1 MNKITRK
8 DKILIAIIIGLLLF
22 LVPDASANTMIIY
35 LIYAVFTLVGFKANL
50 LLYIVMMPWETQ
62 LLTPLGTFFR
72 TAMVIIF
79 LKWLYIMVIQKRN
92 ITIKFDHRLEVA
104 IIIMLTVYA
113 LLAVVYFQN
122 LATIYIVF
130 SILIFLL
137 FRSNDPDYDN
147 LAKYYILFTVFGVIW
162 GLWNNNF
169 MFSEVDGELANR
181 FSGTYEPNF
190 MSIYI
195 NLAIVMCLYN
205 WRKFN
210 KIFLVIALGWL
221 YSGLLLTM
229 STTGTA
235 VNIAVLAISFC
246 YYLYQQPSFSSR
258 FIKSLLT
265 LVLLLTTIGIVYQIP
280 TVYLLTKRIELKV
293 EAFINGDT
301 SEATTGRSDI
311 TAEYNIL
318 RLQENNRVK
327 IFGSAHPEPRVYYEQ
342 RRDTHNSYFDLEIT
356 YGLLGLGVLLIFFV
370 RRFTQA
376 SFMMK
381 MLLFVLLA
389 GVSSVSLTTFPFFWL
404 LLFI

>member
-1 MNKITRK
+1 MNKVTLK
-8 DKILIAIIIGLLLF
+8 DKILIAVIIGLLLF
-22 LVPDASANTMIIY
+22 LVPDASANTIITY
-35 LIYAVFTLVGFKANL
+35 LIYVAFTLTSFKTNL

-79 LKWLYIMVIQKRN
+79 LKWLYLVAIQKRSLAVH
-92 ITIKFDHRLEVA
+92 FQHRFEIA
-104 IIIMLTVYA
+104 IFIMLGVYA
-113 LLAVVYFQN
+113 LLAIGYFQN
-122 LATIYIVF
+122 LTTLYIIF
-130 SILIFLL
+130 SIIIFLL
-137 FRSNDPDYDN
+137 FRSNNPDYEN

-195 NLAIVMCLYN
+195 NLAIVFCLYN

-210 KIFLVIALGWL
+210 KIFLVTALAVL

-229 STTGTA
+229 STTGTF
-235 VNIAVLAISFC
+235 VNVAMLGMSFC
-246 YYLYQQPSFSSR
+246 YYIYQQPTFSTKL
-258 FIKSLLT
+258 IKSVVT
-265 LVLLLTTIGIVYQIP
+265 VLVLVMTLGIAYQIP

-293 EAFINGDT
+293 EAFMSGDT

-311 TAEYNIL
+311 TEEYSVN
-318 RLQENNRVK
+318 RDQENTRVK
-327 IFGSAHPEPRVYYEQ
+327 VFGSAHPEPRLYYDQ
-342 RRDTHNSYFDLEIT
+342 RKDTHNSYFDLEIT
-356 YGLLGLGVLLIFFV
+356 YGIFGLGFLLILFS
-370 RRFTQA
+370 RKLIEA
-376 SFMMK
+376 PFMMK
-381 MLLFVLLA
+381 MLLFVLFA
-389 GVSSVSLTTFPFFWL
+389 GASSVSFTSFPMFWV